1 MELVRFK
8 GILFPDHCLDHLN
21 KSKMNKSNLHRL
33 ISPKSIAVVGNRGAN
48 FAIRESLK
56 LGYSH
61 EIWAVHPT
69 LESLE
74 GIKCFRDVKD
84 LPEPPDATFIA
95 VNADTAIEIV
105 SDLESMGSG
114 GAVLYASGFG
124 EVGDIGLIR
133 NQQLVEAANGMP
145 LIGPNCYGFINSLD
159 GVALWPDVHG
169 CDPVSEGV
177 AIITQSGNIG
187 LNMTMQS
194 SGLSIAY
201 MFTLGNQS
209 NTNIADI
216 IHAMLDDSRVN
227 AIGLHIEGISD
238 IESFDIAA
246 QRALK
251 MKVPI
256 ITIKSGKTN
265 ASAKIALSHTSSLTG
280 SDKLYSA
287 FFDRLGIARVET
299 VPEFLE
305 TLKLISLLGV
315 MKHSG
320 VASMS
325 CSGGEAGM
333 MADLIDGLEINFP
346 SLTSSHKAKVQRT
359 LNDYVEVDNPLDYHT
374 FIWGDR
380 KRTSECFRAMISD
393 QFAATMLLLDW
404 PKTEQSE
411 QKDWDSTLLAL
422 SDALSGTGEK
432 AIVLASMAD
441 CMPKRIIEQCL
452 SFGIAPMVGLDVCLK
467 ALNHSYKIGRAFS
480 RNTSPE
486 LKILSI
492 NSESKTKTQLTEYEG
507 KLLLNK
513 YGVAI
518 PKGFLV
524 NNFNEATKA
533 SEDIGFPV
541 TLKVSGA
548 ELAHKSELNGVR
560 LNIKNTKMLK
570 EACADLFIISSEL
583 LIEKMIEKSVCELII
598 GMDYDPTFGKHIVI
612 GSGGVFVELLEDSSV
627 LILPTTRADI
637 HQALSKLKVYKLLEG
652 FRGKPKG
659 DIEAVIDSVVSVIE
673 LISQNEVEELDINPL
688 LVLKETNGVAAAD
701 TLIRLN
707 SN

>member
-1 MELVRFK
+1 M
-8 GILFPDHCLDHLN
+8 
-21 KSKMNKSNLHRL
+21 SKSNLHRL

-61 EIWAVHPT
+61 QIWAVHPY

-74 GIKCFRDVKD
+74 GIKCFKDIKD
-84 LPEPPDATFIA
+84 LPEVPDATFIA
-95 VNADTAIEIV
+95 VNAESAIEVV
-105 SDLESMGSG
+105 SDLKSMGGG

-124 EVGDIGLIR
+124 EVGAEGLMR
-133 NQQLVEAANGMP
+133 NQQLVKAASGMP

-159 GVALWPDVHG
+159 GIALWPDVHG
-169 CDPVSEGV
+169 CEPVSEGV

-194 SGLSIAY
+194 SGLPIAY
-201 MFTLGNQS
+201 MFTLGNQT

-238 IESFDIAA
+238 IKSFDIAA
-246 QRALK
+246 KRALM
-251 MKVPI
+251 MKIPI
-256 ITIKSGKTN
+256 ITIKSGKTK

-280 SDKLYSA
+280 SDELYNA
-287 FFDRLGIARVET
+287 LFERLGIARVET

-305 TLKLISLLGV
+305 TLKLINVLGV
-315 MKHSG
+315 IEHAS

-346 SLTSSHKAKVQRT
+346 SLSSSHKAKVKQT

-380 KRTSECFRAMISD
+380 KRTSECFSAMMSG

-404 PKTEQSE
+404 PKSKESE
-411 QKDWDSTLLAL
+411 QKDWDATLFAL
-422 SDALSGTGEK
+422 SDALSGTSEK

-441 CMPKRIIEQCL
+441 CMPKRIIEECL
-452 SFGIAPMVGLDVCLK
+452 SLGIAPMVGLDVCLK

-480 RNTSPE
+480 SNSSPDLEVLRNS
-486 LKILSI
+486 
-492 NSESKTKTQLTEYEG
+492 SEHKSKQQLTEYQG
-507 KLLLNK
+507 KQLLKK
-513 YGVAI
+513 YGVTIPMGCLVENVTEAI
-518 PKGFLV
+518 
-524 NNFNEATKA
+524 KA
-533 SEDIGFPV
+533 AEEISFPV

-548 ELAHKSELNGVR
+548 KLAHKTELNGVR
-560 LNIKNTKMLK
+560 LNIQNVKTLK
-570 EACADLFIISSEL
+570 EACDDLFKISPEL
-583 LIEKMIEKSVCELII
+583 LIEKMIESPICELII
-598 GMDYDPTFGKHIVI
+598 GMDYDPTFGKHIIV
-612 GSGGVFVELLEDSSV
+612 GGGGVFVELLQDSSV
-627 LILPTTRADI
+627 LILPVSREDI
-637 HQALSKLKVYKLLEG
+637 RQALSNLKVFKLLEG
-652 FRGKPKG
+652 YRGGMKG
-659 DIEAVIDSVVSVIE
+659 DIEAVIDSVMSVIE
-673 LISQNEVEELDINPL
+673 LIRTNAVEELDINPL
-688 LVLKETNGVAAAD
+688 LVLKGSDGVVAAD
-701 TLIRLN
+701 TLIKLY
-707 SN
+707 SE

>member
-1 MELVRFK
+1 M
-8 GILFPDHCLDHLN
+8 
-21 KSKMNKSNLHRL
+21 SKSNLHRL

-61 EIWAVHPT
+61 QIWAVHPY

-74 GIKCFRDVKD
+74 GIKCFKDIKD
-84 LPEPPDATFIA
+84 LPEVPDATFIA
-95 VNADTAIEIV
+95 VNAESAIEVV
-105 SDLESMGSG
+105 SDLKSMGGG

-124 EVGDIGLIR
+124 EVGAEGLMR
-133 NQQLVEAANGMP
+133 NQQLVKAASGMP

-159 GVALWPDVHG
+159 GIALWPDVHG
-169 CDPVSEGV
+169 CEPVSEGV

-194 SGLSIAY
+194 SGLPIAY
-201 MFTLGNQS
+201 MFTLGNQT

-238 IESFDIAA
+238 IKSFDIAA
-246 QRALK
+246 KRALM
-251 MKVPI
+251 MKIPI
-256 ITIKSGKTN
+256 ITIKSGKTK

-280 SDKLYSA
+280 SDELYNA
-287 FFDRLGIARVET
+287 LFERLGIARVET

-305 TLKLISLLGV
+305 TLKLISVLGV
-315 MKHSG
+315 IEHGG

-346 SLTSSHKAKVQRT
+346 SLTSSHKAKVKKT

-380 KRTSECFRAMISD
+380 KRTSECFSAMMSG

-404 PKTEQSE
+404 PKSKESE
-411 QKDWDSTLLAL
+411 QKDWDATLFAL
-422 SDALSGTGEK
+422 SDALSGTSEK

-441 CMPKRIIEQCL
+441 CMPKRIIEECL
-452 SFGIAPMVGLDVCLK
+452 SLGIAPMVGLDVCLK

-480 RNTSPE
+480 SNSSPDLEVLRNS
-486 LKILSI
+486 
-492 NSESKTKTQLTEYEG
+492 SEHKSKQQLTEYQG
-507 KLLLNK
+507 KQLLKK
-513 YGVAI
+513 YGVTIPMGCLVENVTEAI
-518 PKGFLV
+518 
-524 NNFNEATKA
+524 KA
-533 SEDIGFPV
+533 AEEISFPV

-548 ELAHKSELNGVR
+548 KLAHKTELNGVR
-560 LNIKNTKMLK
+560 LNIQNVKTLK
-570 EACADLFIISSEL
+570 EACDDLFKISPEL
-583 LIEKMIEKSVCELII
+583 LIEKMIESPICELII
-598 GMDYDPTFGKHIVI
+598 GMDYDPTFGKHIIV
-612 GSGGVFVELLEDSSV
+612 GGGGVFVELLQDSSV
-627 LILPTTRADI
+627 LILPVSREDI
-637 HQALSKLKVYKLLEG
+637 RQALSNLKVFKLLEG
-652 FRGKPKG
+652 YRGGMKG
-659 DIEAVIDSVVSVIE
+659 DIEAVIDSVMSVIE
-673 LISQNEVEELDINPL
+673 LIRTNAVEELDINPL
-688 LVLKETNGVAAAD
+688 LVLKGSDGVVAAD
-701 TLIRLN
+701 TLIKLY
-707 SN
+707 SE

>member
-1 MELVRFK
+1 M
-8 GILFPDHCLDHLN
+8 
-21 KSKMNKSNLHRL
+21 SKSNLHRL

-61 EIWAVHPT
+61 QIWAVHPY

-74 GIKCFRDVKD
+74 GIKCFKDIKD
-84 LPEPPDATFIA
+84 LPEVPDATFIA
-95 VNADTAIEIV
+95 VNAESAIEVV
-105 SDLESMGSG
+105 SDLKSMGGG

-124 EVGDIGLIR
+124 EVGAEGLMR
-133 NQQLVEAANGMP
+133 NQQLVKAASGMP

-159 GVALWPDVHG
+159 GIALWPDVHG
-169 CDPVSEGV
+169 CEPVSEGV

-194 SGLSIAY
+194 SGLPIAY
-201 MFTLGNQS
+201 MFTLGNQT

-238 IESFDIAA
+238 IKSFDIAA
-246 QRALK
+246 KRALM
-251 MKVPI
+251 MKIPI
-256 ITIKSGKTN
+256 ITIKSGKTK

-280 SDKLYSA
+280 SDELYNA
-287 FFDRLGIARVET
+287 LFERLGIARVET

-305 TLKLISLLGV
+305 TLKLINVLGV
-315 MKHSG
+315 IEHGG

-346 SLTSSHKAKVQRT
+346 SLTSSHKAKVKKT

-380 KRTSECFRAMISD
+380 KRTSECFSAMMSG

-404 PKTEQSE
+404 PKSKESE
-411 QKDWDSTLLAL
+411 QKDWDATLFAL
-422 SDALSGTGEK
+422 SDALSGTNEK

-441 CMPKRIIEQCL
+441 CMPKRIIEECL
-452 SFGIAPMVGLDVCLK
+452 SLGIAPMVGLDVCLK

-480 RNTSPE
+480 SNSSPDLEVLRNS
-486 LKILSI
+486 
-492 NSESKTKTQLTEYEG
+492 SEHKSKQQLTEYQG
-507 KLLLNK
+507 KQLLKK
-513 YGVAI
+513 YGVTIPMGCLVENVTEAI
-518 PKGFLV
+518 
-524 NNFNEATKA
+524 KA
-533 SEDIGFPV
+533 AEEISFPV

-548 ELAHKSELNGVR
+548 KLAHKTELNGVR
-560 LNIKNTKMLK
+560 LNIQNVKTLK
-570 EACADLFIISSEL
+570 EACDDLFKISPEL
-583 LIEKMIEKSVCELII
+583 LIEKMIESPICELII
-598 GMDYDPTFGKHIVI
+598 GMDYDPTFGKHIIV
-612 GSGGVFVELLEDSSV
+612 GGGGVFVELLQDSSV
-627 LILPTTRADI
+627 LILPVSREDI
-637 HQALSKLKVYKLLEG
+637 RLALSNLKVFKLLEG
-652 FRGKPKG
+652 YRGGMKG
-659 DIEAVIDSVVSVIE
+659 DIEAVIDSVMSVIE
-673 LISQNEVEELDINPL
+673 LIRTNAVEELDINPL
-688 LVLKETNGVAAAD
+688 LVLKGSDGVVAAD
-701 TLIRLN
+701 TLIKLY
-707 SN
+707 SE

>member
-1 MELVRFK
+1 M
-8 GILFPDHCLDHLN
+8 
-21 KSKMNKSNLHRL
+21 SKSNLHRL

-61 EIWAVHPT
+61 QIWAVHPY

-74 GIKCFRDVKD
+74 GIKCFKDIKD
-84 LPEPPDATFIA
+84 LPEVPDATFIA
-95 VNADTAIEIV
+95 VNAESAIEVV
-105 SDLESMGSG
+105 SDLKSMGGG

-124 EVGDIGLIR
+124 EVGAEGLMR
-133 NQQLVEAANGMP
+133 NQQLVKAASGMP

-159 GVALWPDVHG
+159 GIALWPDVHG
-169 CDPVSEGV
+169 CEPVSEGV

-194 SGLSIAY
+194 SGLPIAY
-201 MFTLGNQS
+201 MFTLGNQT

-238 IESFDIAA
+238 IKSFDIAA
-246 QRALK
+246 KRALM
-251 MKVPI
+251 MKIPI
-256 ITIKSGKTN
+256 ITIKSGKTK

-280 SDKLYSA
+280 SDELYNA
-287 FFDRLGIARVET
+287 LFERLGIARVET

-305 TLKLISLLGV
+305 TLKLINVLGV
-315 MKHSG
+315 IEHDG

-346 SLTSSHKAKVQRT
+346 SLSSSHKAKVKQT

-380 KRTSECFRAMISD
+380 KRTSECFSAMMSG

-404 PKTEQSE
+404 PKSKESE
-411 QKDWDSTLLAL
+411 QKDWDATLFAL
-422 SDALSGTGEK
+422 SDALSGTSEK

-441 CMPKRIIEQCL
+441 CMPKRIIEECL
-452 SFGIAPMVGLDVCLK
+452 SLGIAPMVGLDVCLK

-480 RNTSPE
+480 SNSSPDLEVLRNS
-486 LKILSI
+486 
-492 NSESKTKTQLTEYEG
+492 SEHKSKQQLTEYQG
-507 KLLLNK
+507 KQLLKK
-513 YGVAI
+513 YGVTIPMGCLVENVTEAI
-518 PKGFLV
+518 
-524 NNFNEATKA
+524 KA
-533 SEDIGFPV
+533 AEEISFPV

-548 ELAHKSELNGVR
+548 KLAHKTELNGVR
-560 LNIKNTKMLK
+560 LNIQNVKTLK
-570 EACADLFIISSEL
+570 EACDDLFKISPEL
-583 LIEKMIEKSVCELII
+583 LIEKMIESPICELII
-598 GMDYDPTFGKHIVI
+598 GMDYDPTFGKHIIV
-612 GSGGVFVELLEDSSV
+612 GGGGVFVELLQDSSV
-627 LILPTTRADI
+627 LILPVSREDI
-637 HQALSKLKVYKLLEG
+637 RQALSNLKVFKLLEG
-652 FRGKPKG
+652 FRGGMKG
-659 DIEAVIDSVVSVIE
+659 DIEAVIDWLVS
-673 LISQNEVEELDINPL
+673 
-688 LVLKETNGVAAAD
+688 D
-701 TLIRLN
+701 TE
-707 SN
+707 

>member
-1 MELVRFK
+1 M
-8 GILFPDHCLDHLN
+8 
-21 KSKMNKSNLHRL
+21 SKSNLHRL

-61 EIWAVHPT
+61 QIWAVHPY

-74 GIKCFRDVKD
+74 GIKCFKDIKD
-84 LPEPPDATFIA
+84 LPEVPDATFIA
-95 VNADTAIEIV
+95 VNAESAIEVV
-105 SDLESMGSG
+105 SDLKSMGGG

-124 EVGDIGLIR
+124 EVGAEGLMR
-133 NQQLVEAANGMP
+133 NQQLVKAASGMP

-159 GVALWPDVHG
+159 GIALWPDVHG
-169 CDPVSEGV
+169 CEPVSEGV

-194 SGLSIAY
+194 SGLPIAY
-201 MFTLGNQS
+201 MFTLGNQT

-238 IESFDIAA
+238 IKSFDIAA
-246 QRALK
+246 KRALM
-251 MKVPI
+251 MKIPI
-256 ITIKSGKTN
+256 ITIKSGKTK

-280 SDKLYSA
+280 SDELYNA
-287 FFDRLGIARVET
+287 LFERLGIARVET

-305 TLKLISLLGV
+305 TLKLINVLGV
-315 MKHSG
+315 IEHDG

-346 SLTSSHKAKVQRT
+346 SLTSSHKAKVKKT

-380 KRTSECFRAMISD
+380 KRTSECFSAMMSG

-404 PKTEQSE
+404 PKSKESE
-411 QKDWDSTLLAL
+411 QKDWDATLFAL
-422 SDALSGTGEK
+422 SDALSGTSEK

-441 CMPKRIIEQCL
+441 CMPKRIIEECL
-452 SFGIAPMVGLDVCLK
+452 SLGIAPMVGLDVCLK

-480 RNTSPE
+480 SNSSPDLEVLRNS
-486 LKILSI
+486 
-492 NSESKTKTQLTEYEG
+492 SEHKSKQQLTEYQG
-507 KLLLNK
+507 KQLLKK
-513 YGVAI
+513 YGVTIPMGCLVENVTEAI
-518 PKGFLV
+518 
-524 NNFNEATKA
+524 KA
-533 SEDIGFPV
+533 AEEISFPV

-548 ELAHKSELNGVR
+548 KLAHKTELNGVR
-560 LNIKNTKMLK
+560 LNIQNVKTLK
-570 EACADLFIISSEL
+570 EACDDLFKISPEL
-583 LIEKMIEKSVCELII
+583 LIEKMIESPICELII
-598 GMDYDPTFGKHIVI
+598 GMDYDPTFGKHIIV
-612 GSGGVFVELLEDSSV
+612 GGGGVYVELLQDSSV
-627 LILPTTRADI
+627 LILPVSREDI
-637 HQALSKLKVYKLLEG
+637 RQALSNLKVFKLLEG
-652 FRGKPKG
+652 FRGGMKG
-659 DIEAVIDSVVSVIE
+659 DIEAVIDSVMSVIE
-673 LISQNEVEELDINPL
+673 LIRTNAVEELEINPL
-688 LVLKETNGVAAAD
+688 LVLKGSDGVVAAD
-701 TLIRLN
+701 TLIKLY
-707 SN
+707 SE

>member
-1 MELVRFK
+1 M
-8 GILFPDHCLDHLN
+8 
-21 KSKMNKSNLHRL
+21 SKSNLHRL

-61 EIWAVHPT
+61 QIWAVHPY

-74 GIKCFRDVKD
+74 GIKCFKDIKD
-84 LPEPPDATFIA
+84 LPEVPDATFIA
-95 VNADTAIEIV
+95 VNAESAIEVV
-105 SDLESMGSG
+105 SDLKSMGGG

-124 EVGDIGLIR
+124 EVGAEGLMR
-133 NQQLVEAANGMP
+133 NQQLVKAASGMP

-159 GVALWPDVHG
+159 GIALWPDVHG
-169 CDPVSEGV
+169 CEPVSEGV

-194 SGLSIAY
+194 SGLPIAY
-201 MFTLGNQS
+201 MFTLGNQT

-238 IESFDIAA
+238 IKSFDIAA
-246 QRALK
+246 KRALM
-251 MKVPI
+251 MKIPI
-256 ITIKSGKTN
+256 ITIKSGKTK

-280 SDKLYSA
+280 SDELYNA
-287 FFDRLGIARVET
+287 LFERLGIARVET

-305 TLKLISLLGV
+305 TLKLINVLGV
-315 MKHSG
+315 IEHGG

-346 SLTSSHKAKVQRT
+346 SLSSSHKAKVKQT

-380 KRTSECFRAMISD
+380 KRTSECFSAMMSG

-404 PKTEQSE
+404 PKSKESE
-411 QKDWDSTLLAL
+411 QKDWDATLFAL
-422 SDALSGTGEK
+422 SDALSGTNEK

-441 CMPKRIIEQCL
+441 CMPKRIIEECL
-452 SFGIAPMVGLDVCLK
+452 SLGIAPMVGLDVCLK

-480 RNTSPE
+480 SNSSPDLEVLRNS
-486 LKILSI
+486 
-492 NSESKTKTQLTEYEG
+492 SEHKSKQQLTEYQG
-507 KLLLNK
+507 KQLLKK
-513 YGVAI
+513 YGVTIPMGCLVENVTEAI
-518 PKGFLV
+518 
-524 NNFNEATKA
+524 KA
-533 SEDIGFPV
+533 AEEISFPV

-548 ELAHKSELNGVR
+548 KLAHKTELNGVR
-560 LNIKNTKMLK
+560 LNIQNEKTLK
-570 EACADLFIISSEL
+570 EACDDLFKISPEL
-583 LIEKMIEKSVCELII
+583 LIEKMIESPICELII
-598 GMDYDPTFGKHIVI
+598 GMDYDPTFGKHIIV
-612 GSGGVFVELLEDSSV
+612 GGGGVFVELLQDSSV
-627 LILPTTRADI
+627 LILPVSREDI
-637 HQALSKLKVYKLLEG
+637 RQALSNLKVFKLLEG
-652 FRGKPKG
+652 YRGGMKG
-659 DIEAVIDSVVSVIE
+659 DIEAVIDSVMSVIE
-673 LISQNEVEELDINPL
+673 LIRTNAVEELDINPL
-688 LVLKETNGVAAAD
+688 LVLKGSDGVVAAD
-701 TLIRLN
+701 TLIKLY
-707 SN
+707 SE

>member
-1 MELVRFK
+1 M
-8 GILFPDHCLDHLN
+8 
-21 KSKMNKSNLHRL
+21 SKSNLHRL

-61 EIWAVHPT
+61 QIWAVHPY

-74 GIKCFRDVKD
+74 GIKCFKDIKD
-84 LPEPPDATFIA
+84 LPEVPDATFIA
-95 VNADTAIEIV
+95 VNAESAIEVV
-105 SDLESMGSG
+105 SDLKSMGGG

-124 EVGDIGLIR
+124 EVGAEGLMR
-133 NQQLVEAANGMP
+133 NQQLVKAASGMP

-159 GVALWPDVHG
+159 GIALWPDVHG
-169 CDPVSEGV
+169 CEPVSEGV

-194 SGLSIAY
+194 SGLPIAY
-201 MFTLGNQS
+201 MFTLGNQT

-238 IESFDIAA
+238 IKSFDIAA
-246 QRALK
+246 KRALM
-251 MKVPI
+251 MKIPI
-256 ITIKSGKTN
+256 ITIKSGKTK

-280 SDKLYSA
+280 SDELYNA
-287 FFDRLGIARVET
+287 LFERLGIARVET

-305 TLKLISLLGV
+305 TLKLINVLGV
-315 MKHSG
+315 IEHGG

-346 SLTSSHKAKVQRT
+346 SLTSSHKAKVKKT

-380 KRTSECFRAMISD
+380 KRTSECFSAMMSG

-404 PKTEQSE
+404 PKSKESE
-411 QKDWDSTLLAL
+411 QKDWDATLFAL
-422 SDALSGTGEK
+422 SDALSGTSEK

-441 CMPKRIIEQCL
+441 CMPKRIIEECL
-452 SFGIAPMVGLDVCLK
+452 SLGIAPMVGLDVCLK

-480 RNTSPE
+480 SNSSPDLEVLRNS
-486 LKILSI
+486 
-492 NSESKTKTQLTEYEG
+492 SEHKSKQQLTEYQG
-507 KLLLNK
+507 KQLLKK
-513 YGVAI
+513 YGVTIPMGCLVENVTEAI
-518 PKGFLV
+518 
-524 NNFNEATKA
+524 KA
-533 SEDIGFPV
+533 AEEISFPV

-548 ELAHKSELNGVR
+548 KLAHKTELNGVR
-560 LNIKNTKMLK
+560 LNIQNVKNLK
-570 EACADLFIISSEL
+570 EACDDLFKISPEL
-583 LIEKMIEKSVCELII
+583 LIEKMIESPICELII
-598 GMDYDPTFGKHIVI
+598 GMDYDPTFGKHIIV
-612 GSGGVFVELLEDSSV
+612 GGGGVYVELLQDSSV
-627 LILPTTRADI
+627 LILPVSREDI
-637 HQALSKLKVYKLLEG
+637 RLALSNLKVFKLLEG
-652 FRGKPKG
+652 FRGGMKG
-659 DIEAVIDSVVSVIE
+659 DIEAVIDSVMSVIE
-673 LISQNEVEELDINPL
+673 LIRTNAVEELDINPL
-688 LVLKETNGVAAAD
+688 LVLKGSDGVVAAD
-701 TLIRLN
+701 TLIKLY
-707 SN
+707 SE